1 MRRTGIAALVVFIIA
16 SAIACAWASEQDKWP
31 GVDEAV
37 VKKFARDAGREARE
51 PFISMG
57 GDMLLFAFLA
67 AGAAGGFIAGYYF
80 RQIFPPPGK
89 GETKGEPKGEPKG
102 KNNV

>member
-1 MRRTGIAALVVFIIA
+1 MRRAGIAALVVFIIA
-16 SAIACAWASEQDKWP
+16 SAIACAWASEQEKWP

-37 VKKFARDAGREARE
+37 IKKFAKDAGREARE

-57 GDMLLFAFLA
+57 GDTLLFAFLV

-80 RQIFPPPGK
+80 RSIFPPQIK
-89 GETKGEPKGEPKG
+89 GESKGDKD
-102 KNNV
+102 V

>member
-1 MRRTGIAALVVFIIA
+1 MRRAGFTATLIIIVLV
-16 SAIACAWASEQDKWP
+16 SGIACAWAAEQDKWP

-57 GDMLLFAFLA
+57 GDMMLFAFLV

-80 RQIFPPPGK
+80 RSIFPPPTK
-89 GETKGEPKGEPKG
+89 GESKGEPKG
-102 KNNV
+102 